1 MVKFFRRMRVGLL
14 TRAMS
19 EFPADVRRDLGL
31 HTRDDIRRRAEELI
45 D

>member
-1 MVKFFRRMRVGLL
+1 MRKFIRRMQVGML
-14 TRAMS
+14 TRAMT

-31 HTRDDIRRRAEELI
+31 FSRDDIRRRAEELI